1 MKKYSLKLYKGIY
14 GLLLIFSVLSV
25 QAQTENDP
33 AVRILSLEDYLNK
46 VGKNN
51 LTCLSEQF
59 NVKMADAEIIAQK
72 VLPDPELSFEA
83 LDENYVVEL
92 GYTVEL
98 GNKRGARVRLARS
111 EAELAQLN
119 LTWLFQELRAEAT
132 DAFLE
137 AMLQRELLEVKKSS
151 YDYMLQ
157 LSRSDSVRF
166 RSGEIA
172 ENDARQSRLEAAT
185 LLNEVY
191 QQEAE
196 CKAALALLNQYMGH
210 ASDTLHMPSGKWDFL
225 NRDYIPAD
233 LVASGLEH
241 RLDLVAASKDMEVA
255 NNQIRLVRAER
266 KMDVDLM
273 IGYERDWKG
282 VFPSRNNLKAGLAI
296 PLKFS
301 NINKGGLN
309 VSRFQADQKQV
320 DYRKTQLEVET
331 SIYQAFYYF
340 EAAKKQVAHYRSGLL
355 DESKKVLEG
364 MLYTYRRGESGILD
378 VLIAQRTYNE
388 VQEQYLE
395 IMKGYAS
402 SLVNLQ
408 KTCGIWDIAF

>member
-1 MKKYSLKLYKGIY
+1 MKKYSLYKYIC
-14 GLLLIFSVLSV
+14 GLLLPFIIVAAV
-25 QAQTENDP
+25 QAQTGHDT
-33 AVRILSLEDYLNK
+33 AAGTLSLEDYLNR
-46 VGKNN
+46 VGKSN
-51 LTCLSEQF
+51 LTYLSEQL

-72 VLPDPELSFEA
+72 VLPDPELNFEA
-83 LDENYVVEL
+83 LNENFVVEL

-111 EAELAQLN
+111 EAELARLN
-119 LTWLFQELRAEAT
+119 LTWFFEELRAEAT

-137 AMLQRELLEVKKSS
+137 AIFQRERLNMKKSS
-151 YDYMLQ
+151 YEYMLQ
-157 LSRSDSVRF
+157 LSRSDSIRF
-166 RSGEIA
+166 RSGEIT

-196 CKAALALLNQYMGH
+196 YKAALVTLNQYMGH
-210 ASDTLHMPSGKWDFL
+210 STDTLSMPVGSWDSL
-225 NRDYIPAD
+225 GREYILSD
-233 LVASGLEH
+233 LIASGLTR
-241 RLDLVAASKDMEVA
+241 RLDLVAASKEMEVA
-255 NNQIRLVRAER
+255 NNQVRLARAER

-273 IGYERDWKG
+273 VGYERDWKG
-282 VFPSRNNLKAGLAI
+282 AFPARENLKAGLTI

-301 NINKGGLN
+301 NINKGSLK
-309 VSRFQADQKQV
+309 VARFQADQKQYN
-320 DYRKTQLEVET
+320 YRNTQLEVET
-331 SIYQAFYYF
+331 SICQAFYYF

-364 MLYTYRRGESGILD
+364 MVYTYRRGESGILD

-395 IMKGYAS
+395 VMKGYVS

-408 KTCGIWDIAF
+408 KTCGMWDIRF